1 MKLLSYST
9 NKPFDYWMIAWV
21 QISPSIPSFNVK
33 LAISR
38 IFRLS
43 TLGLLNCFLFIYLF
57 ICSCL
62 DIVICNIFKLAM
74 RYRQR

>member
-1 MKLLSYST
+1 MKLLSYFT
-9 NKPFDYWMIAWV
+9 NKPFDYCMIAWV

-43 TLGLLNCFLFIYLF
+43 PLGLLNCFLFIYLF
-57 ICSCL
+57 IYLFVRAWISSFVTSL
-62 DIVICNIFKLAM
+62 NW
-74 RYRQR
+74 Q

>member
-1 MKLLSYST
+1 MKLLSYFT

-57 ICSCL
+57 VRAWISSFVTSL
-62 DIVICNIFKLAM
+62 NW
-74 RYRQR
+74 Q